1 LGQWLRF
8 FVISRTLISMP
19 DRLKIV
25 FFIPNFLFLLLC
37 AASNMTI
44 GISLFIFFALF
55 ALSGPYS
62 EHAYNDISA
71 LTCYNLRYAYYKISE
86 INAFWIRASIRIFSI
101 FLSLSLSLSLYFQN
115 LSQSNIY
122 FVLNFAKIFSNNRKV
137 DKTTIR

>member
-1 LGQWLRF
+1 MILIVIKILEDYRRKNSGTNKKLGQRLRF

-37 AASNMTI
+37 AASNITI
-44 GISLFIFFALF
+44 GISLFMFFALF
-55 ALSGPYS
+55 AFSGPYS

-86 INAFWIRASIRIFSI
+86 INAF
-101 FLSLSLSLSLYFQN
+101 
-115 LSQSNIY
+115 
-122 FVLNFAKIFSNNRKV
+122 
-137 DKTTIR
+137 